1 MKRKLTALTSIKLKC
16 ARDTTVPLLMIFFT
30 LHLLQITKYLD
41 IIYLYCPCY
50 FYLCSFNCEDCRLCD
65 HKVMVSRVRNEEM
78 MNVTRSSEQVIAGDD
93 PVFTGVWWMRLMIN
107 KCSCILPVI
116 IPLGK
121 NIFLRARG
129 EQAQRDCL
137 SQFWLFNVIW
147 DITISPIMMS

>member
-93 PVFTGVWWMRLMIN
+93 PVFTGV
-107 KCSCILPVI
+107 
-116 IPLGK
+116 
-121 NIFLRARG
+121 
-129 EQAQRDCL
+129 
-137 SQFWLFNVIW
+137 
-147 DITISPIMMS
+147 